1 MALQE
6 YKRKRNF
13 KHTPEPTARVERS
26 KKQRFVVQRHDATR
40 LHYDFRL
47 EMDGVLKS
55 WAVPKGPSKNPAD
68 KRLAVMVEDHPV
80 NYIGFHGSIPKGNYG
95 AGTVDIWDEGTYVPV
110 DHNGEP
116 VSENESLKALKSGNL
131 KFSLNGKHLKG
142 EFALVRLKD
151 ENNWLLIKHRD
162 KYSTDDPYSSEDE
175 KPVKLHK
182 KGGVWQS
189 NKASTGKKATT
200 KTKAASK
207 KKSRSLRSR
216 SKTKLASR

>member
-1 MALQE
+1 MAGLIE
-6 YKRKRNF
+6 YKRKRDF
-13 KHTPEPTARVERS
+13 KRTPEPKATVQRT
-26 KKQRFVVQRHDATR
+26 KGNRFVIQRHNASR

-80 NYIGFHGSIPKGNYG
+80 NYIGFHGSIPAGNYG
-95 AGTVDIWDEGTYVPV
+95 AGTVDIWDEGGYTPV
-110 DHNGEP
+110 DAKGKP
-116 VSENESLKALKSGNL
+116 VSEKDSLKALKEGSL

-162 KYSTDDPYSSEDE
+162 KYATDDPYNIEKE

-182 KGGVWQS
+182 SGSVWGS
-189 NKASTGKKATT
+189 NKTS
-200 KTKAASK
+200 SK
-207 KKSRSLRSR
+207 KKSGATTRTSVKKKFRDLQ
-216 SKTKLASR
+216 KK